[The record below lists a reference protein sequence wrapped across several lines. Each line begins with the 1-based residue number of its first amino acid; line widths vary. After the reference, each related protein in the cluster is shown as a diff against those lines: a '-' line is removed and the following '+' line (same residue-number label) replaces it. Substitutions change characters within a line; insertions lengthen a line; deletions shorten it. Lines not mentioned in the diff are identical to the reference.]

1 MASFDEGV
9 FEEKLLYL
17 KDTQDSIASLS
28 SWCLL
33 HKEYHE
39 KIVSTWLNV
48 LKKVKIE
55 HRLVLFYLANDV
67 IQYSRRKSLPF
78 VDSFAPALQKAT
90 KMVREDN
97 NIRNK
102 VMRLF
107 KIWSERGIYEEN
119 FLVDLS
125 NVLNRIHKNIQS
137 VDVQEFQSSIMFSK
151 IRKCKELEEDTD
163 TKLNTLN
170 RNHISFTD
178 VDKFRNSLKDREH
191 GDELLYEI
199 DGGAASCNAYISSL
213 ETEINERQSL
223 IDYLEIAEEYYERE
237 FQEAKIVVN
246 AYKCFATR
254 VRGVKRKLEEKI
266 DSMPSPIPSPDENA
280 PSPSPEPKD
289 NIYNDLRYPAE
300 SGPDNFFP
308 PSESKKENVDISP
321 YSPNSDFESEPIDS
335 SYIDEEQ
342 GDYEMKTPIEKN
354 GISSNSSDSKTAPSN
369 ELSLSASFSDESFHR
384 DQSFLSGIT
393 GANNFNIF
401 QGKSSDTTSSEW
413 KQLSLS
419 ALLQTLIPSE
429 VPVESS
435 GSKIEVLQSP
445 TPEKCAKEE
454 ETWESPES
462 PPLYEKANYP
472 TIADEQILSH
482 DTDMRFADVDDR
494 NLIDFSDSTNP
505 SWPGDD
511 IDYRTEG
518 KFKKTVS
525 DCSQNQDNVEN
536 VDMEMSDEEEKI
548 MKTKETDSK
557 PPGPSGVMSG
567 DISVVSHETAKPTG
581 SKEGF
586 LNSKENVA
594 NSLILNQNLPSLCNP
609 NPPAYNS
616 NVPYNDSCYNYSKPG
631 AYGIGTTY
639 SNNNPSHFPN
649 SGKGDA
655 SNMLPLLPPPPP
667 PPPPPH
673 PPQLWSSPFTG
684 PPPQFGNSPNFVQQS
699 AMFFPQPPPP
709 VIPNPNPQMPVPNRP
724 YRGNFRPFQRI
735 SSRFQRW

>member
-17 KDTQDSIASLS
+17 KDTQDSIGSLS

-39 KIVSTWLNV
+39 KIVSTWLNI

-67 IQYSRRKSLPF
+67 IQYSKRKSLPF

-90 KMVREDN
+90 KLVREDN

-151 IRKCKELEEDTD
+151 IRRCKELEEDTD
-163 TKLNTLN
+163 AKLNTLN
-170 RNHISFTD
+170 KNHISFTD

-289 NIYNDLRYPAE
+289 NLYNDLRYPAE
-300 SGPDNFFP
+300 SGSGNFFP
-308 PSESKKENVDISP
+308 PNESKKENFDISP
-321 YSPNSDFESEPIDS
+321 YSPNSDFGSEPIDS
-335 SYIDEEQ
+335 SYIEEEH
-342 GDYEMKTPIEKN
+342 GECEMKTAFEKN

-369 ELSLSASFSDESFHR
+369 EHSGSFSDESFHR
-384 DQSFLSGIT
+384 DQSFLSGAT
-393 GANNFNIF
+393 GGQIFNIF
-401 QGKSSDTTSSEW
+401 QGKNSDTTSSEW
-413 KQLSLS
+413 QQLSLS
-419 ALLQTLIPSE
+419 ALLQTLMPSE
-429 VPVESS
+429 GPVESS
-435 GSKIEVLQSP
+435 GSKIEVPESP
-445 TPEKCAKEE
+445 EPEKCAKEE

-518 KFKKTVS
+518 KFKTAVS
-525 DCSQNQDNVEN
+525 VCAQNQDNVEN
-536 VDMEMSDEEEKI
+536 VDMEMSDDEDKVI
-548 MKTKETDSK
+548 KTKETESK
-557 PPGPSGVMSG
+557 HSTPSAVFSG
-567 DISVVSHETAKPTG
+567 DATVVGHETSKSIG
-581 SKEGF
+581 SKEAF
-586 LNSKENVA
+586 LTSKENVA
-594 NSLILNQNLPSLCNP
+594 SPLILNQGLPALCNP
-609 NPPAYNS
+609 NPAYNNS
-616 NVPYNDSCYNYSKPG
+616 ISYTESCYNYSKPG

-639 SNNNPSHFPN
+639 SNNNPPHYPT

-673 PPQLWSSPFTG
+673 PQLWSSPFNG

-699 AMFFPQPPPP
+699 AMFFPRPPPH
-709 VIPNPNPQMPVPNRP
+709 VIPNPNPQRPVANRP
-724 YRGNFRPFQRI
+724 YRGNFRPFQRV

>member
-1 MASFDEGV
+1 MAPFDEDE

-17 KDTQDSIASLS
+17 KDTQDSIGSLS
-28 SWCLL
+28 GWCLM
-33 HKEYHE
+33 HQEYHE

-97 NIRNK
+97 HIRNK

-107 KIWSERGIYEEN
+107 KIWSERGVYEEN
-119 FLVDLS
+119 FLVELS

-137 VDVQEFQSSIMFSK
+137 VDVQEFQSSIMYSK
-151 IRKCKELEEDTD
+151 IRRCKELEEDTD

-170 RNHISFTD
+170 KNHISFTD
-178 VDKFRNSLKDREH
+178 VDKFRTSLKDREH

-199 DGGAASCNAYISSL
+199 DGGAASCNAYITSL
-213 ETEINERQSL
+213 ETEMNERQSL

-266 DSMPSPIPSPDENA
+266 ESMPSPIPSPDVNA

-289 NIYNDLRYPAE
+289 NIYSDLRYPAD
-300 SGPDNFFP
+300 SGPGNYFP
-308 PSESKKENVDISP
+308 SSETKKESLNISP
-321 YSPNSDFESEPIDS
+321 YSPNSDFESEPVDS
-335 SYIDEEQ
+335 TYVEEEH
-342 GDYEMKTPIEKN
+342 GDYEGKTPIEKN

-369 ELSLSASFSDESFHR
+369 EFSGSFSNESFHR
-384 DQSFLSGIT
+384 DQSFLG
-393 GANNFNIF
+393 GVAGGNNFNIF
-401 QGKSSDTTSSEW
+401 QGRNSSGTSSEW
-413 KQLSLS
+413 QQLSLS
-419 ALLQTLIPSE
+419 ALLQTLMPSE
-429 VPVESS
+429 GPAESS
-435 GSKIEVLQSP
+435 CPKNEVPESP
-445 TPEKCAKEE
+445 KSEKCAKEE

-472 TIADEQILSH
+472 TIADEQILSQ

-494 NLIDFSDSTNP
+494 NLLDFNDSANP

-518 KFKKTVS
+518 KFKKSPSV
-525 DCSQNQDNVEN
+525 CSQNQDNVEN
-536 VDMEMSDEEEKI
+536 VDMEMSDDEEKI
-548 MKTKETDSK
+548 KTKETDSK
-557 PPGPSGVMSG
+557 HLSPPVVMSG
-567 DISVVSHETAKPTG
+567 DVTVVSHETPEPGG

-586 LNSKENVA
+586 MNTKETIA
-594 NSLILNQNLPSLCNP
+594 SPLILNQNAPSLCNP
-609 NPPAYNS
+609 NPTPYNNS
-616 NVPYNDSCYNYSKPG
+616 LPYNDSCYNYPKPG
-631 AYGIGTTY
+631 ATYSIGATY
-639 SNNNPSHFPN
+639 SNNSVPHFPN
-649 SGKGDA
+649 SGKGDT

-673 PPQLWSSPFTG
+673 PPQLWSAPFAG
-684 PPPQFGNSPNFVQQS
+684 PPPQFGSPQNFVQQS
-699 AMFFPQPPPP
+699 AMFFPRPPPP
-709 VIPNPNPQMPVPNRP
+709 VIPNPNPQMPVVNRP
-724 YRGNFRPFQRI
+724 YRGNFRPFQRL